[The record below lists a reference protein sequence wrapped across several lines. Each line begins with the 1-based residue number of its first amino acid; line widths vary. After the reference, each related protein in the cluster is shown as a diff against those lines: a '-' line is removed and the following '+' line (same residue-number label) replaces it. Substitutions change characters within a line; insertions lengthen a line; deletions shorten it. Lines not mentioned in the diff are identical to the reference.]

1 MEILYIVMEVS
12 AAVILA
18 SLAVFVVV
26 SLGYLLYELIMW
38 G

>member
-1 MEILYIVMEVS
+1 MDILYAVMAVS

-26 SLGYLLYELIMW
+26 ILGYLLYELIMW